1 MEEQARKNRSGT
13 PKSAPSGPKRQR
25 SGGLEEGMWTAR
37 QYEKYDAYKRQ
48 QREAREA
55 SMWQGAATASRPPPK
70 LEFKQR
76 LDTTGPAPHQ
86 LMVETLV
93 AMGFAREQAEG
104 ATKATNG
111 RSVEDAAAFLLN
123 GVANAESRRNRRG
136 GTGSGR

>member
-1 MEEQARKNRSGT
+1 MSSSSPRPAKQ
-13 PKSAPSGPKRQR
+13 QR
-25 SGGLEEGMWTAR
+25 PGGLKEGMWTAR
-37 QYEKYDAYKRQ
+37 QYEKYDEYKRQ

-55 SMWQGAATASRPPPK
+55 SMWQGAATSGRPPPK

-86 LMVETLV
+86 LMIETLM
-93 AMGFAREQAEG
+93 AMGFGREQAEG

-123 GVANAESRRNRRG
+123 GVANAESRRHRRG
-136 GTGSGR
+136 GGR